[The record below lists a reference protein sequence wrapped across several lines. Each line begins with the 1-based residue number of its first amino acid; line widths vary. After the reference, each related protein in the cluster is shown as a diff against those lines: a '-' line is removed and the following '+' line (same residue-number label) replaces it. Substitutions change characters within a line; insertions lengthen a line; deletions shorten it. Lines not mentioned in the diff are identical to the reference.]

1 MNKNKGCIPEADK
14 IYSKSE
20 LVDIAI
26 EWSSYLGTTGKTSHW
41 YEQFLE
47 WLSRRDKK
55 EETCLTS
62 GLKVQDPVTY
72 AKQLATKNKYFT

>member
-55 EETCLTS
+55 GRDLSYLRIKSSRSC
-62 GLKVQDPVTY
+62 
-72 AKQLATKNKYFT
+72 NIC